1 MSLFGI
7 LNSAAAALRNT
18 QTQIGTVSDNIGN
31 SNSPTYV
38 SRNAVLTESD
48 PQAGGVDTVQI
59 ERAIDTALQQ
69 ETLQQSTASSNS
81 TYINN
86 IYSQLEQL
94 DGSASGTPSLVSAMQ
109 NFTSAFQALQ
119 ATPESATA
127 QQQVITAGQGLAETV
142 QNIANGVGAMV
153 TATQQ
158 QTTTDVGTLN
168 TALST
173 IATLNNQIVAAK
185 GAGQSTAA
193 LQDTLDSTIQTVA
206 NLVPVQVSFADNGT
220 AQLST
225 PQGVSLVGITASNFS
240 YNAST
245 NSIYL
250 TNDPAQTSL
259 NSSFNSGQIGA
270 ELSALDTSPAGVA
283 SQNPASAPFQKVLD
297 QLNSFADQFYA
308 ANPPGPATAFQAAY
322 NNATPVNGTELASD
336 FFTIPN
342 FGATPST
349 DALNFEVNPALL
361 NGTSTVKQAAAT
373 AVVNQLISTTNNF
386 SSGGVSVTNE
396 SYTSIAGAMASN
408 QTQRAQQA
416 QANQT
421 SAASTLSTTQTA
433 YQNATGVNVN
443 SQLSQLIVLQNTYG
457 ASAKVISV
465 VQQLFTTLEGAVGA
479 TGG

>member
-18 QTQIGTVSDNIGN
+18 QTQIGTVSDNIAN
-31 SNSPTYV
+31 ANSPSYV

-59 ERAIDTALQQ
+59 QRAVNTALQQ
-69 ETLQQSTASSNS
+69 EFLQQSTAGSNQS
-81 TYINN
+81 YINN

-94 DGSASGTPSLVSAMQ
+94 DGSASGTPSLVSAIQ
-109 NFTSAFQALQ
+109 NFTAAFQALQ

-127 QQQVITAGQGLAETV
+127 QQQAISAGQGLAETV
-142 QNIANGVGAMV
+142 QNIANGVGSMV

-168 TALST
+168 TALAS
-173 IATLNNQIVAAK
+173 ISTLNNQIVAAK

-193 LQDTLDSTIQTVA
+193 LQDTLDSAIQTVA
-206 NLVPVQVSFADNGT
+206 GLVPVQVSFADNGT

-225 PQGVSLVGITASNFS
+225 PQGVSLVGATASNFT
-240 YNAST
+240 YDATT

-250 TNDPAQTSL
+250 SNDPTQTSL
-259 NSSFNSGQIGA
+259 NGSFNNGQIGA
-270 ELSALDTSPAGVA
+270 ELSALDTSAAGVA
-283 SQNPASAPFQKVLD
+283 SQNPGSAPFQKVLD
-297 QLNSFADQFYA
+297 QLNTFVDQFYA

-322 NNATPVNGTELASD
+322 NNATPANAGELASD

-342 FGATPST
+342 FGANPST
-349 DALNFEVNPALL
+349 DAFDFQVNPALL
-361 NGTSTVKQAAAT
+361 NGTATVKQSAAT
-373 AVVNQLISTTNNF
+373 PVVTQLLAATNNF
-386 SSGGVSVTNE
+386 SAGGVSVTNE
-396 SYTSIAGAMASN
+396 SYTSIASALASN
-408 QTQRAQQA
+408 QTQIAQQA
-416 QANQT
+416 QANQQA
-421 SAASTLSTTQTA
+421 SASTLTTTQTA

-443 SQLSQLIVLQNTYG
+443 QQLSQLVVLQNTYG

-465 VQQLFTTLEGAVGA
+465 VQQLFTALEAAVG
-479 TGG
+479 TG

>member
-59 ERAIDTALQQ
+59 QRAVDTALQQ
-69 ETLQQSTASSNS
+69 ELLQQSSAGSNQS
-81 TYINN
+81 YINN

-109 NFTSAFQALQ
+109 NFTAAFQALQ

-127 QQQVITAGQGLAETV
+127 QQQAITAGQGLAETV
-142 QNIANGVGAMV
+142 QNIANGVGSMV

-158 QTTTDVGTLN
+158 QTATDVNTLN

-173 IATLNNQIVAAK
+173 ISTLNNQIVAAK

-193 LQDTLDSTIQTVA
+193 LQDTLDSALQTVA
-206 NLVPVQVSFADNGT
+206 SLVPVQVSFTDNGT

-225 PQGVSLVGITASNFS
+225 PQGVSLVGV
-240 YNAST
+240 NASSFTYDATT

-250 TNDPAQTSL
+250 SNDPAKTSL
-259 NSSFNSGQIGA
+259 NASFNNGQIGA

-283 SQNPASAPFQKVLD
+283 SQNPGSAPFQKVLD
-297 QLNSFADQFYA
+297 QLNTFVDQFYSTT
-308 ANPPGPATAFQAAY
+308 PPGATAFQAAY
-322 NNATPVNGTELASD
+322 NNATPTNAGELASD
-336 FFTIPN
+336 FFTIPS
-342 FGATPST
+342 FGTTPNG
-349 DALNFEVNPALL
+349 DAFDFQVNPALL
-361 NGTSTVKQAAAT
+361 NGTATVKQSAAT
-373 AVVNQLISTTNNF
+373 PVVTQLLAATNSF
-386 SSGGVSVTNE
+386 SAGGVSVTNE
-396 SYTSIAGAMASN
+396 SYTGIASSLASN

-416 QANQT
+416 QANQQ
-421 SAASTLSTTQTA
+421 AATTTLSTTQTA

-443 SQLSQLIVLQNTYG
+443 QQLSQLIVLQNTYG

-465 VQQLFTTLEGAVGA
+465 VQQLFTALETAMG
-479 TGG
+479 TG